1 MAAAVGTVEESTE
14 DTVQVDEAVTFP
26 GVTIPPVQAADQAE
40 AGRWGK
46 TKLHNIGIV
55 RLPHSAVLLFLL

>member
-40 AGRWGK
+40 AI
-46 TKLHNIGIV
+46 LDAQSC
-55 RLPHSAVLLFLL
+55 P